1 MTLDAFLRQFGG
13 GLSDELSII
22 GLGIVFLAGV
32 VASAVCPCTVH
43 VGLGVAGAAG
53 ATETESKRGGLAI
66 AAAFFTGIVVNLT
79 VLGMLAGRLGAFA
92 TAQFGRYW
100 SLGMA
105 LMFFA
110 GAVFVFLAPR
120 LKVSQLAG
128 WRRPGVTGAFG
139 YGFVFSLGTSVAPLL
154 LLLSVSAAAASPM
167 QGLVLA
173 FVFGLGRGLPFLLAG
188 LAAGA
193 LTGFTRLSAWSRP
206 LHVISG
212 LALLGVSLYYA
223 NTFAILL

>member
-1 MTLDAFLRQFGG
+1 
-13 GLSDELSII
+13 
-22 GLGIVFLAGV
+22 
-32 VASAVCPCTVH
+32 
-43 VGLGVAGAAG
+43 
-53 ATETESKRGGLAI
+53 
-66 AAAFFTGIVVNLT
+66 
-79 VLGMLAGRLGAFA
+79 
-92 TAQFGRYW
+92 
-100 SLGMA
+100 MA